1 MGMYEVK
8 TKLLTLISN
17 ADSTLQPQATH
28 VLGNWKTN
36 IAKLPDS
43 SFPVVT
49 VRITN
54 AAQIDAWGFR
64 TPTKAYG
71 EYYHYR
77 FTAFVFSDTLT
88 NTRELADKI
97 IDYLLQNNKHVD
109 VGIMDITE
117 VTSREASS
125 RARRKRKIE
134 ITGLIIVEES
144 LT

>member
-1 MGMYEVK
+1 MGMYEIK
-8 TKLLTLISN
+8 TKLLTLISL
-17 ADSTLQPQATH
+17 ADSSLQPQATH

-36 IAKLPDS
+36 IARLSDS

-49 VRITN
+49 VRVTN
-54 AAQIDAWGFR
+54 AIQKYAWGFR

-71 EYYHYR
+71 EYYHYS

-109 VGIMDITE
+109 VGIIDIID
-117 VTSREASS
+117 VTSREAFS

-134 ITGLIIVEES
+134 ITGLIITEES
-144 LT
+144 LA